1 MLFTKLKIKN
11 LVSRKF
17 VQNTRYLQ
25 APLYSEYIQ
34 NFYQIKI
41 QTFFTKSFPKMV
53 KFDENCPFLEKV
65 RTNNVIKNVRIFKI
79 LHRKLPYLTQ
89 KWRILVKNG
98 RFR

>member
-41 QTFFTKSFPKMV
+41 QTFFTKSLPKMV
-53 KFDENCPFLEKV
+53 NFDKNCPFLEKV
-65 RTNNVIKNVRIFKI
+65 RTNNVIKNFIFKI
-79 LHRKLPYLTQ
+79 
-89 KWRILVKNG
+89 
-98 RFR
+98 